1 MTTTL
6 WETEYSIEIHA
17 HQAFAW
23 NFMSNVENWDDPPA
37 QFHLD
42 GPFVTGAR
50 GYTQMPGQPPQ
61 PWQLVE
67 VTPMELY
74 RLEFTLPDAALIF
87 TWRFQ
92 ACDAGTR
99 LTQHIALSGEKASEY
114 LSNVEGAFRSN
125 LEPGMKR
132 IAQAIDSAHRLQTG
146 P

>member
-61 PWQLVE
+61 PWRLAE

-74 RLEFTLPDAALIF
+74 QLEFALLDAALTF
-87 TWRFQ
+87 TWWFQ
-92 ACDAGTR
+92 ACDGGTR
-99 LTQHIALSGEKASEY
+99 LTQRIALTGEKAAEFVSD
-114 LSNVEGAFRSN
+114 VQGAFRLN

-132 IAQAIDSAHRLQTG
+132 IAKAIDSAYWL
-146 P
+146 